1 MRFAYRSVD
10 RIPKLLDAE
19 VVYHS
24 VEYEIGALLCAC
36 GCGHRVSLLVPDSH
50 RVTSEG
56 GFATIHPSISVCDA
70 TCKSHYVI
78 RAGRVEWL
86 PAFSDHEATSVMRR
100 QIARHSEREEKQ
112 RPVSWRSRL
121 GSAVTRAFDKLKSIL
136 RP

>member
-1 MRFAYRSVD
+1 M
-10 RIPKLLDAE
+10 LLDAG

-24 VEYEIGALLCAC
+24 EEYEIGALLCAC

-56 GFATIHPSISVCDA
+56 GFATIYPSISVCDA

-86 PAFSDHEATSVMRR
+86 PAFSDDVAKSVMRR
-100 QIARHSEREEKQ
+100 QIERHSERERKPQ
-112 RPVSWRSRL
+112 PVSWRSRL
-121 GSAVTRAFDKLKSIL
+121 ASAVAWAFDKLKTIL
-136 RP
+136 RL